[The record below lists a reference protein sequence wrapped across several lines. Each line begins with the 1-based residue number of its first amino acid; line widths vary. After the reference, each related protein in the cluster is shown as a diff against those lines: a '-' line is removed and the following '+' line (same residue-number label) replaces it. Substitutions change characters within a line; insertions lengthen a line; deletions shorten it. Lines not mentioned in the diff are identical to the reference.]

1 MSQAVPINSR
11 KRKTEVGTS
20 VTENLQVAVDR
31 LEASSTSS
39 RLKQL
44 MPSIVQKI
52 EEGVQHQA
60 IVEALGEAGL
70 DVKLA
75 TLRTC
80 LYRWRKRHRLREDDS
95 PRGVTAAP
103 SASPILQT
111 TPRPEGVANLAPATV
126 TVKNRGDLAQLR
138 QAPIDMAQLAKIGK
152 TGSKK

>member
-1 MSQAVPINSR
+1 M
-11 KRKTEVGTS
+11 
-20 VTENLQVAVDR
+20 TENLQVAVDR

-80 LYRWRKRHRLREDDS
+80 LYRWRKRHRLREDDR

-103 SASPILQT
+103 SASPTLQT
-111 TPRPEGVANLAPATV
+111 TPRPEGVANSAPA